1 MTIFTEILCDSHERA
16 ARPQVISQISDEL
29 FYKGF
34 PQRCDYKLKLWEISH
49 TTLHSN
55 MGDFSHHIAQ
65 QNLHKFRVF
74 CGASLLF
81 TISQWFNN
89 IQ

>member
-49 TTLHSN
+49 TTLHSK
-55 MGDFSHHIAQ
+55 ICI
-65 QNLHKFRVF
+65 NLECFAGQACF
-74 CGASLLF
+74 LLF
-81 TISQWFNN
+81 PNGSIISSKTINALLRV
-89 IQ
+89 